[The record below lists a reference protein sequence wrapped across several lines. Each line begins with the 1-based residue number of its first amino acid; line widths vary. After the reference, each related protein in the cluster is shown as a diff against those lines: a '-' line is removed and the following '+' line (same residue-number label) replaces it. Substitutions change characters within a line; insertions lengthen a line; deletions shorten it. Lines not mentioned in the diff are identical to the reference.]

1 MAKKKMKAR
10 EIRELYEQKRKEKY
24 SKVSNNVKPEKTA
37 VKAPEPA
44 PDKTVKLKSA
54 AKAVGLKSSF
64 VLGEDLVLTSFGR
77 GNEAVP
83 ELRLIKDGVEKIKE
97 GSSSFELSKSSSY
110 VFTLHNIP
118 RNITA
123 RPSDPRHLK
132 KSKSNF
138 KEDQIGIRKR
148 LEKRVFGKN
157 FDDNIHVQ
165 LAYNILDIEKI
176 MIQYIVDI
184 VYVLHNVNKEHRNI
198 NKEHIEDDL
207 LGYLS
212 VRNSYK
218 QFKNYKEMHGIKLQT
233 RLKKQ
238 NEELTGIIKSGRL
251 GYFGSAFIRNEKQ
264 KDEKEIYHIYA
275 LMGSLRQS
283 YFHGDK
289 YTSDHQGPE
298 WAYCLEKKLPK
309 EYKETLNRLYEEG
322 LSKVNKDFGFTNR
335 VNLQI
340 LETLLEML
348 YGKIDPKT
356 LAGEYYDFIVS
367 KDHKYLGFSIK
378 KLREKMLDETAL
390 KEYRSDD
397 YNSVRQKL
405 YKVIDFLIY
414 NRYVSHDTQRINDL
428 VDKLRASRNDD
439 EKDKIYAEEAVY
451 TFSVLEKALG
461 NELEESISGDKIR
474 ELDKET
480 NRDFAKKNWDV
491 SDKMQGK
498 DVNLFCKLIYM
509 MTLLLDGKEIND
521 LLTTLVSKFDN
532 IASFIDVLKEL
543 GLDCGFESEYEMF
556 RNSKKICSD
565 LKIINSF
572 ARMSSADEKS
582 KRQLFR
588 DALVILG
595 MDQSEEYIND
605 YLDNNAFLIDEN
617 GHIKESKDKHDFRNF
632 IANSVIKSSRFKY
645 LVKYSSADGLR
656 KLKKN
661 KKLISFVL
669 KSLPD
674 TQIDRYYE
682 SCKLDSAIADRNVKI
697 NKLADLIG
705 QMDFNTFI
713 EVKNS
718 NESTPKEKQ
727 DKSKYQAMISL
738 YLMVLYQIVKNM
750 IYVNSRYVIAFHCLE
765 RDRILCGK
773 DKLNE
778 NNYNELTEEFIE
790 KKYNNSDAQGCNK
803 RAGKYLKQNISHCSD
818 DLKVKLRVEYRN
830 SVAHFEV
837 IREIHNYSADI
848 GKFDSWFELYH
859 YIMQRSLR
867 SKFNDEDP
875 HEKEYKQL
883 IDKHHTYCKDLV
895 KALNTPFGYN
905 LPRYKN
911 LSICELFDRNNY
923 NKNTAESIR
932 ILDKE
937 DQT

>member
-10 EIRELYEQKRKEKY
+10 ERRALVKQKRVEKY
-24 SKVSNNVKPEKTA
+24 SKASNIVKPEKAA

-83 ELRLIKDGVEKIKE
+83 ELRLINDGVEKIKE

-138 KEDQIGIRKR
+138 KEDQIGIRKG

-176 MIQYIVDI
+176 LIQYIVDI
-184 VYVLHNVNKEHRNI
+184 VYMLHNVNKTYRRDN
-198 NKEHIEDDL
+198 L
-207 LGYLS
+207 LGDLS
-212 VRNSYK
+212 VRNSYE
-218 QFKNYKEMHGIKLQT
+218 QFKNYNEMSENLQAKLE
-233 RLKKQ
+233 KQ
-238 NEELTGIIKSGRL
+238 NEELNEIIKSGRL

-283 YFHGDK
+283 FFHGEK

-439 EKDKIYAEEAVY
+439 EKDKIYSDEAGYV
-451 TFSVLEKALG
+451 FNVLEKAIR
-461 NELEESISGDKIR
+461 NELKELISGDKIK
-474 ELDKET
+474 ELNSKYDTASANK
-480 NRDFAKKNWDV
+480 RWDV
-491 SDKMQGK
+491 SDKMQGN

-543 GLDCGFESEYEMF
+543 GLDCSFKYEYEMF
-556 RNSKKICSD
+556 SDSKKICSD
-565 LKIINSF
+565 LKTINSF

-595 MDQSEEYIND
+595 MDQSEDEIND
-605 YLDNNAFLIDEN
+605 FLDKNVFLIDED
-617 GHIKESKDKHDFRNF
+617 GHGKKSKGKHDFRNF
-632 IANSVIKSSRFKY
+632 IANSVIKSSRFRY
-645 LVKYSSADGLR
+645 LVKYSSADEYSSADGLR
-656 KLKKN
+656 ELKKN

-697 NKLADLIG
+697 YKLAELIEK
-705 QMDFNTFI
+705 MDFNTFI
-713 EVKNS
+713 GVKNS
-718 NESTPKEKQ
+718 NKSTAEDKQ
-727 DKSKYQAMISL
+727 NKSKFQAMISL

-765 RDRILCGK
+765 RDNILRGK
-773 DKLNE
+773 EKLNE
-778 NNYNELTEEFIE
+778 NNYNELTKEFIE
-790 KKYNNSDAQGCNK
+790 NKYNNNNAQGCNE
-803 RAGKYLKQNISHCSD
+803 RAGKYLEQNISHCSD
-818 DLKVKLRVEYRN
+818 DLRVKYRN

-837 IREIHNYSADI
+837 IRNIGKFSADI

-867 SKFNDEDP
+867 SKSNDADP
-875 HEKEYKQL
+875 NKEKYKQLEKYMQL

-923 NKNTAESIR
+923 NKNTAESIM
-932 ILDKE
+932 ILDTE
-937 DQT
+937 EQI